1 MRRPLH
7 YLVLLATLAA
17 LTGASRQAANTGFVA
32 VGAAG
37 ALLYAA
43 DFALPDGSMGW
54 SLRGKSARLQ
64 DGELVLETGEPN
76 RLVYVAAGPELADF
90 ELEVE
95 ARALDGPPD
104 NGFGVLFRLQ
114 QPRSFPLAEAFGL
127 PALGGA
133 TGISYYLFLASSD
146 GYYQLLRTLFGR
158 QQVLSTWIPSPYIRQ
173 GIGVSN
179 RLKINARGPEL
190 EFFINDRQLEFCI
203 PDSPTDSSTWA
214 AGECLG
220 GRMHSTMSD
229 EVLLT
234 GRIALAAQSMHE
246 AGVLLAFDN
255 LLLRMPAEG
264 AVAA

>member
-1 MRRPLH
+1 MRRPLL
-7 YLVLLATLAA
+7 YLALVATLAA
-17 LTGASRQAANTGFVA
+17 LTGTSRLAANTGFVA
-32 VGAAG
+32 DGVAG

-43 DFALPDGSMGW
+43 DFALPDASMAL
-54 SLRGKSARLQ
+54 SRRGNSARLQ
-64 DGELVLETGEPN
+64 DGELVLEPGEPN
-76 RLVYVAAGPELADF
+76 RLVYAAAGPELADF

-95 ARALDGPPD
+95 TLALDGPPD

-127 PALGGA
+127 PAFGGA

-179 RLKINARGPEL
+179 RLKIRAKGPEL

-203 PDSPTDSSTWA
+203 PDHPSDSSTWV

-220 GRMHSTMSD
+220 GRMRSTVRD
-229 EVLLT
+229 EVLLE
-234 GRIALAAQSMHE
+234 GRIAVAAQSMHE
-246 AGVLLAFDN
+246 AGILLAFDN